1 MEKSCYFMYMVKCE
15 FHALSLR
22 KIILNAESV
31 KVILNAESVKNLS
44 CIHQND
50 GMLRNF
56 IPQHDCLP
64 KLEIEPTY
72 LCHARDN
79 RCPSAVFHAYP
90 WLPTG

>member
-1 MEKSCYFMYMVKCE
+1 MKKSCFLCIWSNGE

-22 KIILNAESV
+22 

-44 CIHQND
+44 CIPQND